1 MISTSNLSVQFGK
14 RVLFDEVN
22 VTFKKG
28 NCYGIIGANGSG
40 KSTFLKILSGKL
52 NPNSGNVI
60 IDTNKRL
67 SVLEQN
73 QNEFDDFETLKT
85 TIMGNKVLYEIKK
98 EMDDLYS
105 KTDFNDEDGVRV
117 GELQNRYEEM
127 DGWNAES
134 DAASLL
140 SQLGVNENLHYTK
153 MSDLEPKTKVRVLL
167 AQALFGNPDILIMD
181 EPTNNL
187 DFETIKWLQNF
198 LINYENTVIVVSHDR
213 YFLDSVCT
221 HISDIDYGKISHY
234 TGNYSFWYQSS
245 QLALKQRA
253 QQNKK
258 AEDKK
263 KELEEFISRF
273 SANVAK
279 SKQATSRKKMI
290 EKLNIE
296 EIKPSSRR
304 YPGIIFEQER
314 ESGDQ
319 ILTIENLNFSSA
331 INDLNLILNK
341 GDKLILF
348 SKDSKI
354 TSSFYEIILN
364 NSNQSETIKWG
375 STISKSFIP
384 NDHDSYFNKDLNLI
398 DWLRQWANNDEERKE
413 DFIRGFL
420 GKMIFSGDE
429 ALKSC
434 KVLSGGEKVRC
445 MLSKT
450 MMERSN
456 FLLFDDPTNHLDLET
471 ITALNNSLIR
481 FKGNLILT
489 TQDYEFANSVGNRV
503 FEIGPKGY
511 IDKLMKFEDYLNDEK
526 VKEQRNLIYW
536 SLITASCFLLTDFII
551 FSEILFISLSLKVF
565 SFELNDTENEYDI
578 LFFVLS
584 DL

>member
-1 MISTSNLSVQFGK
+1 MISTSNVSVQFGK
-14 RVLFDEVN
+14 RILFDQVN
-22 VTFKKG
+22 TTFKKG

-52 NPNSGNVI
+52 SPNSGNVI
-60 IDTNKRL
+60 IEPNKRL

-73 QNEFDDFETLKT
+73 QNEFDEYETLKT
-85 TIMGNKVLYEIKK
+85 TIMGNKLLYQIKK

-105 KTDFNDEDGVRV
+105 KSDFNDDDGVRV
-117 GELQNRYEEM
+117 GELQNSYEEM

-140 SQLGVNENLHYTK
+140 SQLGVNEELHYTK
-153 MSDLEPKTKVRVLL
+153 MSDLEPKIKVRVLL

-187 DFETIKWLQNF
+187 DFETITWLQNF

-221 HISDIDYGKISHY
+221 HISDIDYGKITHY

-245 QLALKQRA
+245 QLALKQRS

-258 AEDKK
+258 AEEKK

-304 YPGIIFEQER
+304 YPGIIFDQER

-319 ILTIENLNFSSA
+319 ILTIEDMSYNNIFNN
-331 INDLNLILNK
+331 INLILNR
-341 GDKLILF
+341 GDKLVLF
-348 SKDSKI
+348 SKDSKL
-354 TSSFYEIILN
+354 TSTFFDVLINDLN
-364 NSNQSETIKWG
+364 DKGSIKWG

-384 NDHDSYFNKDLNLI
+384 NDHDSYFEKDMNLI
-398 DWLRQWANNDEERKE
+398 DWLRQWTKDDEERKE
-413 DFIRGFL
+413 DYIRGFL

-450 MMERSN
+450 MMEKSN

-471 ITALNNSLIR
+471 ITALNNSLIK
-481 FKGNLILT
+481 FKGNIILT
-489 TQDYEFANSVGNRV
+489 TQDFEFANSVGNRV
-503 FEIGPKGY
+503 FEIGPNGI
-511 IDKLMKFEDYLNDEK
+511 IDKFMKFEDYLKDPK
-526 VKEQRNLIYW
+526 VKDLRNQIYW
-536 SLITASCFLLTDFII
+536 SRSTALCFFITLLI
-551 FSEILFISLSLKVF
+551 ILFEIFFISFSARVF
-565 SFELNDTENEYDI
+565 KFDSI
-578 LFFVLS
+578 
-584 DL
+584 

>member
-1 MISTSNLSVQFGK
+1 
-14 RVLFDEVN
+14 
-22 VTFKKG
+22 
-28 NCYGIIGANGSG
+28 
-40 KSTFLKILSGKL
+40 
-52 NPNSGNVI
+52 
-60 IDTNKRL
+60 
-67 SVLEQN
+67 
-73 QNEFDDFETLKT
+73 
-85 TIMGNKVLYEIKK
+85 
-98 EMDDLYS
+98 
-105 KTDFNDEDGVRV
+105 
-117 GELQNRYEEM
+117 
-127 DGWNAES
+127 
-134 DAASLL
+134 
-140 SQLGVNENLHYTK
+140 
-153 MSDLEPKTKVRVLL
+153 
-167 AQALFGNPDILIMD
+167 
-181 EPTNNL
+181 
-187 DFETIKWLQNF
+187 
-198 LINYENTVIVVSHDR
+198 
-213 YFLDSVCT
+213 
-221 HISDIDYGKISHY
+221 
-234 TGNYSFWYQSS
+234 
-245 QLALKQRA
+245 
-253 QQNKK
+253 
-258 AEDKK
+258 
-263 KELEEFISRF
+263 
-273 SANVAK
+273 
-279 SKQATSRKKMI
+279 MI

-319 ILTIENLNFSSA
+319 ILRIENMNFSSS

-348 SKDSKI
+348 SKYSKI
-354 TSSFYEIILN
+354 TSNFYEIIFN
-364 NSNQSETIKWG
+364 NSNQSESIKWV

-384 NDHDSYFNKDLNLI
+384 NDHDSYFKKDLNLI

-526 VKEQRNLIYW
+526 VKEQRNLIY
-536 SLITASCFLLTDFII
+536 
-551 FSEILFISLSLKVF
+551 
-565 SFELNDTENEYDI
+565 
-578 LFFVLS
+578 
-584 DL
+584 